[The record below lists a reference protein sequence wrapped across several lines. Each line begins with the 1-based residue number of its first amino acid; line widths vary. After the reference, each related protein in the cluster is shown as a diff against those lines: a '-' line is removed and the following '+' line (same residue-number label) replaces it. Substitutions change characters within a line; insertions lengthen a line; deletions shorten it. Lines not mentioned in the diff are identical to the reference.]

1 VELIIGLLNGIVV
14 PVLLSHE
21 SYHHAFPT

>member
-14 PVLLSHE
+14 LVLLLHE